1 MNGKIQNSPIRI
13 GNSQIRPPRNLQPHH
28 IRHLVSGTL
37 VFMLGIAA
45 NEAIMHLRHHWPRK
59 VRWSATEMQNDY
71 VPQTGLPPQH
81 IPVEVGMCEDGS
93 FVWRLSKS
101 QSQSKSQSTASGGS
115 GAIKIGEQ
123 SKIE

>member
-1 MNGKIQNSPIRI
+1 
-13 GNSQIRPPRNLQPHH
+13 
-28 IRHLVSGTL
+28 
-37 VFMLGIAA
+37 
-45 NEAIMHLRHHWPRK
+45 
-59 VRWSATEMQNDY
+59 
-71 VPQTGLPPQH
+71 LPPQH

-101 QSQSKSQSTASGGS
+101 QSQSTASGGS